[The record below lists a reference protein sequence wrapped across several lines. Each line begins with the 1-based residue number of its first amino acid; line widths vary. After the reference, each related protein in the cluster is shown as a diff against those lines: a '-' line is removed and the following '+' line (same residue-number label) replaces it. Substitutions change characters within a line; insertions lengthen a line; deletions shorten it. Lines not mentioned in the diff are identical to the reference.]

1 MCPKNFSLR
10 HFSIFHFSKIN
21 WIFSVFTLNEQK
33 LSTKKFILLFSKIQ
47 KSNIIALCRADAPL
61 AGAGPPGTECD
72 PANRRPLMMPC
83 APSVRA
89 HAYLYGSAFLAISPL
104 LKRPGLVP
112 FLLLSTCESGEA
124 GLKNCPAGD
133 ARLKVKEDERGQPG
147 RLQSSSFSQRSL
159 FARGRG
165 RHYQLLFILF
175 SIFRIAA
182 RILSLFSS
190 LTEVQ
195 RVAAAISPPACSQ
208 INI

>member
-1 MCPKNFSLR
+1 MRSSKQAAFDDAVRSLR
-10 HFSIFHFSKIN
+10 
-21 WIFSVFTLNEQK
+21 
-33 LSTKKFILLFSKIQ
+33 
-47 KSNIIALCRADAPL
+47 ARA
-61 AGAGPPGTECD
+61 
-72 PANRRPLMMPC
+72 
-83 APSVRA
+83 RA
-89 HAYLYGSAFLAISPL
+89 HLYGSAFLAISPL

-147 RLQSSSFSQRSL
+147 RLQSSSFSQR
-159 FARGRG
+159 GRG
-165 RHYQLLFILF
+165 RHYQLSFILF

-182 RILSLFSS
+182 PRLSLFSS

>member
-1 MCPKNFSLR
+1 MRCAERMRRSLGP
-10 HFSIFHFSKIN
+10 N
-21 WIFSVFTLNEQK
+21 YQEPNA
-33 LSTKKFILLFSKIQ
+33 IQ
-47 KSNIIALCRADAPL
+47 QTGGLWWCRALP
-61 AGAGPPGTECD
+61 
-72 PANRRPLMMPC
+72 PC
-83 APSVRA
+83 ARA
-89 HAYLYGSAFLAISPL
+89 HLYGSAFLAISPL

-147 RLQSSSFSQRSL
+147 RLQSSSFLQRSL

-182 RILSLFSS
+182 RRLPLFSS